1 MEQKVED
8 ENSSP
13 RVMDIKTV
21 ANLAPSDLE
30 SSVDSN
36 DIVVTLYSDAE
47 DAKIKDTPHTGSGN
61 DSGDEN
67 MPPSPPALVKQYTIL
82 TEQDVPLPYKKDSY
96 PSRAAYHIKTLFVS
110 NPRLFTIYLL
120 WGSIGPRI
128 LIIIDLLT
136 DIGVAIQ
143 LFEYKFTTLFSLS
156 LLFLSFPFMMVWM
169 SSLRFCQRFIQ
180 TRLKKHDNN
189 ILEILFKNTKN
200 KQFIKLKNSE
210 KANKISYGLFN
221 IFLISYLFPPIG
233 CVLVTLYEL
242 LYVCYDCIHG
252 ALSFLKGEIMIIDK
266 NAEVESFKQF
276 RKAIEFFG
284 VLNFVCVYDA

>member
-1 MEQKVED
+1 MDVD
-8 ENSSP
+8 EE
-13 RVMDIKTV
+13 KTTV
-21 ANLAPSDLE
+21 ADGVTEASAISNCSEDGMEIKYDSDNPETAPISP
-30 SSVDSN
+30 SSRSQADN
-36 DIVVTLYSDAE
+36 
-47 DAKIKDTPHTGSGN
+47 KD
-61 DSGDEN
+61 
-67 MPPSPPALVKQYTIL
+67 
-82 TEQDVPLPYKKDSY
+82 LPYRPESY
-96 PSRAAYHIKTLFVS
+96 LSTAAYHIKTLFVS

-143 LFEYKFTTLFSLS
+143 LFEFKFTTLFSLS

-180 TRLKKHDNN
+180 TRLKKHNN
-189 ILEILFKNTKN
+189 NVLKILLKNTKN
-200 KQFIKLKNSE
+200 KQLIKLKNSE
-210 KANKISYGLFN
+210 KANKIAYGLFN
-221 IFLISYLFPPIG
+221 ICLILYLFPPIG

-252 ALSFLKGEIMIIDK
+252 ALSFFKGEIMIVNK

-284 VLNFVCVYDA
+284 VLNFVCVFENCVGLVLLFELYTTHLCLYCDR